1 MISKST
7 LGGAIAI
14 LAATGLASSAFA
26 QMRADAIGKG
36 PIADPSS
43 LHAFSLVACYAPS
56 CTGGGSA
63 GYNYHVAHDYRLK
76 QHHAHARDHNLPG
89 ATK

>member
-1 MISKST
+1 MIRKSK
-7 LGGAIAI
+7 LGAIAFI
-14 LAATGLASSAFA
+14 AAIGLVSPAVA

-36 PIADPSS
+36 PLTGASS
-43 LHAFSLVACYAPS
+43 LHAFSLVACYDPS

-76 QHHAHARDHNLPG
+76 QRHVHHDLPS